1 MEPEVKKMTH
11 QNRLVIGALGALGVV
26 YGDIGTSPLY
36 ALRECFLGHNRPTL
50 VPENIIGVLSLILW
64 SLIIV
69 VTGKYIFYILRFDNR
84 GEGGILA
91 LMALAAQKADIKK
104 RSHLFMVIS
113 MGIFGSALLYGDGI
127 ITPAITVLG
136 AVEGLKVGTPIFSPY
151 VITLSV
157 AILVVLFLVQR
168 IGSGKIGIVF
178 GPIMLLW
185 FSVIGS
191 LGLHQIGQ
199 EPRVLEAINPF
210 AALLFFVE
218 NKWIGFTVL
227 GGVLLVITGAEALY
241 ADMGHFGK
249 KPIAVA
255 WLFVVLPALLFNY
268 FGQGALLLSRPEAI
282 ENPFF
287 FLAPSWAVVPL
298 VILSTAAAII
308 ASQALISGV
317 FSVTR
322 QGIQLGFFPRLSIIH
337 TSSEEIGQVYVP
349 FINWLLLF
357 LTIWV
362 VYSFRSSEN
371 LAGAYGLAVSTMM
384 VMTTILAAIT
394 SRRIWKWSE
403 THVFL
408 ISGSLL
414 LIDIAFFSATSLK
427 FIEGGWLPILV
438 AVLIFT
444 IMSTWKRGREIL
456 ALRLSEKSIPLDKFL
471 DDVAHNR
478 IARIPGT
485 GIFMTGDPTGT
496 PAALIH
502 NLKHNKVLHDRVV
515 FMTVRTEEVPYV
527 SLEGRAEIKEIG
539 PKIFRVL
546 IHYGF
551 QETPN
556 IKKILKFCEAKGL
569 SVSMDDATFFVG
581 RETLVA
587 SRAPG
592 MAIWREKLFIFMAR
606 NAQGATSFFRIP
618 SNKVIEVGLQVDL

>member
-1 MEPEVKKMTH
+1 
-11 QNRLVIGALGALGVV
+11 
-26 YGDIGTSPLY
+26 
-36 ALRECFLGHNRPTL
+36 
-50 VPENIIGVLSLILW
+50 
-64 SLIIV
+64 
-69 VTGKYIFYILRFDNR
+69 
-84 GEGGILA
+84 
-91 LMALAAQKADIKK
+91 
-104 RSHLFMVIS
+104 
-113 MGIFGSALLYGDGI
+113 
-127 ITPAITVLG
+127 
-136 AVEGLKVGTPIFSPY
+136 
-151 VITLSV
+151 
-157 AILVVLFLVQR
+157 
-168 IGSGKIGIVF
+168 
-178 GPIMLLW
+178 MLLW